1 MKRILGLRSL
11 KTILAVFIIYIIA
24 TIFPELNPAMMAAAA
39 ITAINSSIFDSL
51 RSSFDRVMANIVAIM
66 VAFMLQS
73 IKQVNPFGVTIGMT
87 IIIVACYFFNWQ
99 YTIGSAL
106 IFFVFVLD
114 VPYANKNLEIYA
126 LNRIID
132 TIIGSVL
139 GLLVNTYVLRPR
151 QEKVLLNSY
160 RSSYLGLRSALK
172 NLLENDISVD
182 EVKLIDELAQIN
194 YISKKLRKDIRLKMN
209 ENINTVTV
217 SKLNNLFRSALSLII
232 ELNDLDEKP
241 IITANTYEELFFYF
255 KGDLNTSYIIGE
267 IENNF
272 DRRYNFELRKLVHTL
287 NSIEYNLYEFTKMY
301 NEQENKWY
309 LERK

>member
-1 MKRILGLRSL
+1 MKRVIGLRSL
-11 KTILAVFIIYIIA
+11 KTILAVFLIYIIA
-24 TIFPELNPAMMAAAA
+24 EIFPELNPAMMAAAA
-39 ITAINSSIFDSL
+39 ITAISSSIFDSL
-51 RSSFDRVMANIVAIM
+51 KSSFDRVMSNIVAIL

-73 IKQVNPFGVTIGMT
+73 INQVNQYGVTLGMAVIIT
-87 IIIVACYFFNWQ
+87 ICYFFNWQ
-99 YTIGSAL
+99 YTLGSAF

-132 TIIGSVL
+132 TLIGSVI
-139 GLLVNTYVLRPR
+139 GLLINTYVLRPR
-151 QEKVLLNSY
+151 QEKVLLNAY
-160 RSSYLGLRSALK
+160 RTSYLSLRSALK

-182 EVKLIDELAQIN
+182 EVKLIDELSQIN
-194 YISKKLRKDIRLKMN
+194 YISKRLRKDIKLRMN

-232 ELNDLDEKP
+232 ELNDLDENP
-241 IITANTYEELFFYF
+241 IITKKIYEELLVYF
-255 KGDLNTSYIIGE
+255 KGDLNTSYIVGE

-272 DRRYNFELRKLVHTL
+272 DRRYNFELGKLVHTF
-287 NSIEYNLYEFTKMY
+287 NSIEYNLHEFTKMY

>member
-1 MKRILGLRSL
+1 MKKVIGLRSL
-11 KTILAVFIIYIIA
+11 KTILAVFLIYIIA
-24 TIFPELNPAMMAAAA
+24 EIFPELNPAMMGAAA
-39 ITAINSSIFDSL
+39 ITSISSSIFDSL
-51 RSSFDRVMANIVAIM
+51 KSSFDRVMSNIVAIL

-73 IKQVNPFGVTIGMT
+73 INQVNQYGVTLGMAV
-87 IIIVACYFFNWQ
+87 IIVICYFFNWQ
-99 YTIGSAL
+99 YTLGSAF

-132 TIIGSVL
+132 TLIGSVI
-139 GLLVNTYVLRPR
+139 GLLINTYVLRRR
-151 QEKVLLNSY
+151 QEKVLLNAY
-160 RSSYLGLRSALK
+160 RTSYLSLRSALK

-182 EVKLIDELAQIN
+182 EVKLIDELSQIN
-194 YISKKLRKDIRLKMN
+194 YISKRLRKDIKLRMN

-241 IITANTYEELFFYF
+241 IITKEIYEELLVYF
-255 KGDLNTSYIIGE
+255 KGELNTSYIIGE
-267 IENNF
+267 IENNL
-272 DRRYNFELRKLVHTL
+272 DRRYNFELGKLVHTF